1 MKKSSLF
8 KFVNPTYIEIQK
20 SLYFCNDLH
29 RPKKEVKRAL
39 LEIREELGK
48 CYLNF
53 STGTDAIFLYRC
65 FTELVDEGKLTRD
78 AFQTVYM
85 LLDPTNLVSNF
96 ISVPMCKLEKWRF
109 NYWKNDID
117 KIFSLS
123 PSTKEIEDFAHENRH
138 IFNPVQRNTLVIEY
152 MRSKLDYPNITAAF
166 HGFCYS
172 SKFELPSGDA
182 SVLSEDILSLD
193 AYGWDR
199 DTYCSF
205 LQRRVFELDPSYDRR
220 TLKNSSKHL
229 PYFYTV
235 PETLY
240 GFPKIR
246 ENGFKSDYVFD
257 FSQTIPTIGFTVAK
271 MYLPN
276 GEQVLSVEQTQE
288 FFNGHS

>member
-96 ISVPMCKLEKWRF
+96 ISTPPYCNLFFFLLILALIDVFTL
-109 NYWKNDID
+109 DI
-117 KIFSLS
+117 F
-123 PSTKEIEDFAHENRH
+123 F
-138 IFNPVQRNTLVIEY
+138 
-152 MRSKLDYPNITAAF
+152 
-166 HGFCYS
+166 
-172 SKFELPSGDA
+172 
-182 SVLSEDILSLD
+182 
-193 AYGWDR
+193 R
-199 DTYCSF
+199 D
-205 LQRRVFELDPSYDRR
+205 L
-220 TLKNSSKHL
+220 
-229 PYFYTV
+229 
-235 PETLY
+235 
-240 GFPKIR
+240 
-246 ENGFKSDYVFD
+246 
-257 FSQTIPTIGFTVAK
+257 
-271 MYLPN
+271 
-276 GEQVLSVEQTQE
+276 
-288 FFNGHS
+288 FF

>member
-96 ISVPMCKLEKWRF
+96 ISKFLSNE
-109 NYWKNDID
+109 
-117 KIFSLS
+117 FS
-123 PSTKEIEDFAHENRH
+123 
-138 IFNPVQRNTLVIEY
+138 
-152 MRSKLDYPNITAAF
+152 
-166 HGFCYS
+166 
-172 SKFELPSGDA
+172 
-182 SVLSEDILSLD
+182 
-193 AYGWDR
+193 
-199 DTYCSF
+199 
-205 LQRRVFELDPSYDRR
+205 
-220 TLKNSSKHL
+220 
-229 PYFYTV
+229 
-235 PETLY
+235 
-240 GFPKIR
+240 
-246 ENGFKSDYVFD
+246 
-257 FSQTIPTIGFTVAK
+257 
-271 MYLPN
+271 
-276 GEQVLSVEQTQE
+276 
-288 FFNGHS
+288 